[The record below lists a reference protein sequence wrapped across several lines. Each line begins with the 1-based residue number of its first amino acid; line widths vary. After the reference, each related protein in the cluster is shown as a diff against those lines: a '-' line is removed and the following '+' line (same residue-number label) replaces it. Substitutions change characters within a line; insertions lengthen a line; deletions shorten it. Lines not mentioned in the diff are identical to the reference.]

1 MQENHYE
8 LIVLKPTRM
17 FLFFLMAMR
26 PDIKWPTLSVFQRD
40 TTAYTL
46 PKCHSDMA
54 VLTEIENHFSQ
65 MFRHEVSRWLGD
77 DLHYSIVDSFTDF
90 LCCFKFELY
99 DNIMLMENDI
109 RMGKQWLCI
118 RPRAIEVKL
127 RSSVV
132 DVDSAGGVFPRIH
145 GFDASRQSMVII
157 KNFCTKR
164 DIRPFVQRHYQPIL
178 NAKMSKPSLQGLSL
192 HPDIKSYASFNRY
205 FTCKAHSRLIH
216 LH

>member
-77 DLHYSIVDSFTDF
+77 DLNHAIVDSFTDF
-90 LCCFKFELY
+90 LCCFKFDLH
-99 DNIMLMENDI
+99 DNIMLMEKDI